1 PCFLWIF
8 LGAPFIERL
17 RDNHALTAA
26 LTAVTAAVVGVI
38 LNLALWFGLHVLF
51 EQLRP
56 VAAMGLDMDL
66 PVWGTLDVAALA
78 LVIVAILAVF
88 RLKLGAVTVL
98 AICAFAGLFL
108 RLVGVV

>member
-51 EQLRP
+51 DRLRP
-56 VAAMGLDMDL
+56 VAAMGLDLDL
-66 PVWGTLDVAALA
+66 PVWRTLDPAALV
-78 LVIVAILAVF
+78 LILAAMIAVF
-88 RLKLGAVTVL
+88 RLRAGTVPVL
-98 AICAFAGLFL
+98 AGCALAGLAL
-108 RLVGVV
+108 HLSGIV